1 MREGDRTMQPIS
13 TVTSKGQTTLPR
25 AVREALS
32 LSPGDRVVYDIEGD
46 AVVIHKL
53 APLDAAYL
61 SALQTTLSEWNSPE
75 DAEAYDDL

>member
-1 MREGDRTMQPIS
+1 MQPIS

-25 AVREALS
+25 TVREALS
-32 LSPGDRVVYDIEGD
+32 LSPGDRVVYEIEGD
-46 AVVIHKL
+46 AVVIRKL

-61 SALQTTLSEWNSPE
+61 GALQTTLSEWSSPE